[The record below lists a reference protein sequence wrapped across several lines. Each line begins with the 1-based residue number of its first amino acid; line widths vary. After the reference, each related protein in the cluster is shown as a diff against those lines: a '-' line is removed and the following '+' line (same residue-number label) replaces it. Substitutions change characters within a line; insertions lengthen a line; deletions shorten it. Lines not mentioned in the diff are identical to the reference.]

1 MLLLPHDNR
10 SIVLLCYFESTF
22 IYATTVQIRVAY
34 RIALTIIVNKVKL
47 LSYYDYH
54 NDDDDDDDILHKI
67 YLLNYW
73 MQVEV
78 K

>member
-10 SIVLLCYFESTF
+10 SIVLLFYFESTF

-47 LSYYDYH
+47 LSYYYYH

-73 MQVEV
+73 KQVEV

>member
-10 SIVLLCYFESTF
+10 FIVLLCYFESTF

-34 RIALTIIVNKVKL
+34 RIALIIIVNKVKL
-47 LSYYDYH
+47 LSYYYYH
-54 NDDDDDDDILHKI
+54 NYDDDDILHKI

>member
-34 RIALTIIVNKVKL
+34 RIALTIIVNKVNKN
-47 LSYYDYH
+47 YYYH
-54 NDDDDDDDILHKI
+54 NDDDDDDILHKI

-73 MQVEV
+73 KQVEV

>member
-34 RIALTIIVNKVKL
+34 RIALIIIVNKVKL
-47 LSYYDYH
+47 LSYYYYH
-54 NDDDDDDDILHKI
+54 NYDDDDILHKI

>member
-34 RIALTIIVNKVKL
+34 RIALIIIVNKVKL
-47 LSYYDYH
+47 LSYYYYH
-54 NDDDDDDDILHKI
+54 NDDDDDILHKI

-73 MQVEV
+73 KQVEV

>member
-1 MLLLPHDNR
+1 MLLPHDNR

-47 LSYYDYH
+47 LSYYYYH
-54 NDDDDDDDILHKI
+54 NDDDDDILHKI

-73 MQVEV
+73 KQVEV

>member
-34 RIALTIIVNKVKL
+34 RIALIIIVNKVKL
-47 LSYYDYH
+47 LSYYYYH
-54 NDDDDDDDILHKI
+54 NDDDDDILHKI